1 MTRTE
6 QLAQDAAKTKAQLNR
21 IQIQAAQRAEA
32 KKQRERRRLAIG
44 TMADQ
49 AGLFAWDDLVFA
61 QLFTLMAERLV
72 GVPDPVALL
81 EALLSDQE
89 EPAVAALNG
98 HGRAR
103 SIQAEGGV
111 E

>member
-21 IQIQAAQRAEA
+21 IQAAQRAEA

-49 AGLFAWDDLVFA
+49 AGLFEWDDLVFA
-61 QLFTLMAERLV
+61 QLYAY
-72 GVPDPVALL
+72 
-81 EALLSDQE
+81 
-89 EPAVAALNG
+89 
-98 HGRAR
+98 GRAP
-103 SIQAEGGV
+103 GGSA
-111 E
+111 

>member
-1 MTRTE
+1 
-6 QLAQDAAKTKAQLNR
+6 
-21 IQIQAAQRAEA
+21 
-32 KKQRERRRLAIG
+32 
-44 TMADQ
+44 
-49 AGLFAWDDLVFA
+49 
-61 QLFTLMAERLV
+61 MAERLV